1 MCVFG
6 HWLYVHEE
14 GNVKKELERSTNHWI
29 GLNWIGLGIGLD
41 WWFLY
46 LWWYQYWIG
55 GISIG
60 LVVSVLDWWYQYWIG
75 GISIGGGGISIG
87 GKQQTTDFRDED
99 Y

>member
-41 WWFLY
+41 WW
-46 LWWYQYWIG
+46 YQYWIG

-60 LVVSVLDWWYQYWIG
+60 LVVSVLVVSVLVVSVLDWWYQYWIG
-75 GISIGGGGISIG
+75 GISIGG
-87 GKQQTTDFRDED
+87 KQQTTDFRDED